1 MALTFY
7 IVSDYIN
14 TKSADINRMKKV
26 AAAFQALG
34 HNTVIG
40 SRNPNA
46 HSNPKKL
53 GCTKKNDVFVCIF
66 GGFDIEVVSDHTG
79 YKQSNWFKTT
89 QLKKAKLMYIYAG
102 TAAIDVASA
111 KKVGLCH
118 DCKGTVPG
126 LVSISNPAQFLKKNG
141 ITWIQSRNDEGI
153 YEKIRNQQF
162 EGAGLALD
170 ETKSSTTTETQEN
183 KYTVKHG
190 YNTTTHFEGYMKV
203 DYTVNDSKVVKSIL
217 IDFASKAPDMGS
229 YPSFQN
235 KDALVWDNDK
245 KYIHEIDL
253 LTKIAK
259 AENNPNLNRNDKYYL
274 KKVTLVRDFEHMADD
289 KTTADVDETKLY
301 DIIKEDSTYKMNIY
315 DLGVFSGEAI
325 NQQTLGVSGKNILD
339 CINEVLDKA
348 HYEFKVRYEK
358 CRNDDYIEF
367 QETDNDVEIV
377 ETFEEGYDGNI
388 IGISNV
394 KYSPVADL
402 INNSIVL
409 YKSTDENS
417 DVGKYRY
424 ARKSRIE
431 DVLRYGE
438 QTYIDNV
445 SDDIGFVE
453 ASQISYD
460 NLMEH
465 YKPDTTCTVKVVGLP
480 VADVND
486 YVELKTINPI
496 LTNSYKVCSRD
507 IHIRVETRPAIQT
520 ELGCGDVDNV
530 LKVKNN
536 LTKQRRNLVIRKLD
550 LNQPAQ
556 YIDDMTTNVWID

>member
-14 TKSADINRMKKV
+14 TKSIDINRMKKV

-79 YKQSNWFKTT
+79 YKQSNWFRDT

-102 TAAIDVASA
+102 SAAIDVANA

-126 LVSISNPAQFLKKNG
+126 LVSISKPAQFLKSHG
-141 ITWIQSRNDEGI
+141 ITWLQSRTDEGI
-153 YEKIRNQQF
+153 YEKIRNKKF

-170 ETKSSTTTETQEN
+170 ETKSSTTTETKEN

-190 YNTTTHFEGYMKV
+190 YNTSTHFEGYMKV
-203 DYTVNDSKVVKSIL
+203 DYTVNNSKAVKSIL
-217 IDFASKAPDMGS
+217 IDFASKAPDMGD

-235 KDALVWDNDK
+235 KDALVWDNLK
-245 KYIHEIDL
+245 KYVHEIDI

-259 AENNPNLNRNDKYYL
+259 AENNPNLSRNDKYYL
-274 KKVTLVRDFEHMADD
+274 KKVSLVRDFEHKKDD
-289 KTTADVDETKLY
+289 PATSDVDESKLY
-301 DIIKEDSTYKMNIY
+301 DGIKEDSTYKMNIY

-339 CINEVLDKA
+339 CVNEVLDKA
-348 HYEFKVRYEK
+348 SYEFKVNYGRY
-358 CRNDDYIEF
+358 RNEDSIEF
-367 QETDNDVEIV
+367 REANNDVTII

-409 YKSTDENS
+409 YKSTNENS

-424 ARKSRIE
+424 ARKARMD

-453 ASQISYD
+453 ASQRSYD

-465 YKPDTTCTVKVVGLP
+465 YRPDTTCTVKVEGLP

-486 YVELKTINPI
+486 YVALKTVNPI
-496 LTNSYKVCSRD
+496 LTNNYKVASRN
-507 IHIRVETRPAIQT
+507 IHIDVKNRPAVQT

-536 LTKQRRNLVIRKLD
+536 LTRQRRNLVLRKLD

-556 YIDDMTTNVWID
+556 YIDDMATNVWID